1 MRSRMAMGMSTSRSS
16 VGGMTQ
22 RSSVSTESSGDEDS
36 EDENIDWRKCA
47 IKLEEE
53 NEMLR
58 RQLLA
63 KDVKVAALK
72 AEVEGI
78 RVDVI
83 ARSQKIV
90 ECDPVVYKRITEW
103 TKKKLFRH
111 IKFITS
117 DTMMNNLEEKDSLAN
132 LTMNEFKIDVRDRI
146 AWWRAYGYVV
156 SDTISNQRS
165 QVNQAV
171 KAQILSK

>member
-1 MRSRMAMGMSTSRSS
+1 MTRTN
-16 VGGMTQ
+16 GGGGTK
-22 RSSVSTESSGDEDS
+22 RTSVSAESGSDDEES
-36 EDENIDWRKCA
+36 EDKSIDWRQCA
-47 IKLEEE
+47 MKLQEE
-53 NEMLR
+53 NDMLKR
-58 RQLLA
+58 ELLA
-63 KDVKVAALK
+63 NDVKVAALK
-72 AEVEGI
+72 AEMEGI

-117 DTMMNNLEEKDSLAN
+117 DYMMNNLEEKDSLAN
-132 LTMNEFKIDVRDRI
+132 LTMNHFEIDVRDRI
-146 AWWRAYGYVV
+146 AWWRAYGYAV

-171 KAQILSK
+171 KTQVLSK